1 MGRTESMYKLR
12 SEHISQRLFLS
23 MIIIIFSLLFLSVP
37 LIVSSYQ
44 SYQKADR
51 ALTEISALRA
61 VADLANKVSRERAP
75 ANKVM
80 SSTVDELA
88 ANLQELHAYRKEV
101 DIQIDQTIQI
111 LNAAGFSAQVRGL
124 SSNLKVTL
132 QQGRHA
138 VDAYAAL
145 PRSERTSKQ
154 LDDAIKKM
162 FTAWDSCHEILKNV
176 LVHAEAKSTSV
187 SEYYTLI
194 LILADL
200 RDQAGRIASNIM
212 ASITFAEKIPEDN
225 LARSL
230 QTQHQVRYLWALINT
245 IQPEQGKT
253 PEYLAL
259 HQQVKTQ
266 FLDKGIPIVASLINE
281 SLHHQSYSLT
291 GTQLTEA
298 MVDKFVTVVNLQTYI
313 LDYSVSVAQN
323 EKNKAKQQFII
334 TLLVAIICLVTAC
347 FTMIYARN
355 GVFKPLL
362 KAKNAILR
370 LAQHKVADHDDNSSA
385 DPVTLLDAI
394 KKLKRVLQQRDALE
408 FQLRNVANTDT
419 LTGVS
424 NRLALDEYIKYV
436 EKKPG
441 KFTQTGLIIFDID
454 NFKHVNDTFGHIV
467 GDEVIRLVAEKLQ
480 FCVRTSDLIVRYGGD
495 EFLVLI
501 EQADFQ
507 DAWVVANKILKEIGS
522 SELYIAEINQN
533 IQISVSAGVAVGAA
547 SWMALLEKADKSLF
561 QAKENGKNKVAG

>member
-1 MGRTESMYKLR
+1 MYKLR

>member
-1 MGRTESMYKLR
+1 MYKLR
-12 SEHISQRLFLS
+12 SKHISQRLFLS
-23 MIIIIFSLLFLSVP
+23 MIIIILSLLFLSVP

-51 ALTEISALRA
+51 ALIEISALRA
-61 VADLANKVSRERAP
+61 VADLSNKVSRERAP

-80 SSTVDELA
+80 SSNADELA
-88 ANLQELHAYRKEV
+88 ENLKELHAHRKEV
-101 DIQIDQTIQI
+101 DLQIERTLQI
-111 LNAAGFSAQVRGL
+111 LEAAGFSAQVRGL
-124 SSNLKVTL
+124 FSNLKVTL
-132 QQGRHA
+132 HQGRQA
-138 VDAYAAL
+138 IDAYAAL
-145 PRSERTSKQ
+145 PQSERTSKQ
-154 LDDAIKKM
+154 LDNAIKQM
-162 FTAWDSCHEILKNV
+162 FTAWDSCHDILKNV
-176 LVHAEAKSTSV
+176 LVQSEAESTAV

-200 RDQAGRIASNIM
+200 RDQAGRIASNII
-212 ASITFAEKIPEDN
+212 ASITFAEKISADN

-230 QTQHQVRYLWALINT
+230 QTQHQAYYLWDLVNT
-245 IQPEQGKT
+245 LQPEQAKT

-259 HQQVKTQ
+259 HQQVKAQ
-266 FLDKGIPIVASLINE
+266 FLDQGIPIITRLINE
-281 SLHHQSYSLT
+281 SMHNQAYSLT
-291 GTQLTEA
+291 STQLTEV
-298 MVDKFVTVVNLQTYI
+298 MVDKFLTVVNLQTYI
-313 LDYSVSVAQN
+313 LDYSVSIAQN
-323 EKNKAKQQFII
+323 QKNQAQQQFIL
-334 TLLVAIICLVTAC
+334 TLLVAVICLVTAC

-362 KAKNAILR
+362 KAKNSILR
-370 LAQHKVADHDDNSSA
+370 LAQHKITDHEYENSPT
-385 DPVTLLDAI
+385 DPITLLDAI
-394 KKLKRVLQQRDALE
+394 KKLKHVLEQRDALE
-408 FQLRNVANTDT
+408 FQLRNIANTDT

-436 EKKPG
+436 EKKPE

-454 NFKHVNDTFGHIV
+454 DFKQVNDTFGHII

-480 FCVRTSDLIVRYGGD
+480 FCVCTSNLIVRYGGD

-501 EQADFQ
+501 EQVDFK
-507 DAWVVANKILKEIGS
+507 DAWSIANKILEEIGS

-561 QAKENGKNKVAG
+561 QAKENGKNKVVG